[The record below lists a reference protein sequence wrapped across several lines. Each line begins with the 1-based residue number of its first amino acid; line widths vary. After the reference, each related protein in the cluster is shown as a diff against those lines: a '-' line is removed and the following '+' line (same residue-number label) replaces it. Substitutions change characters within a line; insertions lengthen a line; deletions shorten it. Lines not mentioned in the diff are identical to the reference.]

1 MTIDLNIPQ
10 QVMIQTALDT
20 RLTRVLEMIQIF
32 EKYVEEGRDI
42 ERSLVMRDRYKQE
55 YKDVNDLLHTIKAMY

>member
-20 RLTRVLEMIQIF
+20 RLTRVLEMIKLF
-32 EKYVEEGRDI
+32 EKDIEEERDP
-42 ERSLVMRDRYKQE
+42 ERSLIMMNRYKQE
-55 YKDVNDLLHTIKAMY
+55 YKDVNDLLQTIKAMY